1 MEAQV
6 VELTQEQLDAVLFAF
21 SALETISRD
30 CQTAILIMIAVSA
43 FFIAFELAAFH
54 FWKRVFRE

>member
-6 VELTQEQLDAVLFAF
+6 AELSQEQLDAILSAL
-21 SALETISRD
+21 SALEAAFRD
-30 CQTAILIMIAVSA
+30 CQTAVLIMIAVSA